1 MRKNRLTSFP
11 GGQKT
16 GAAGNS
22 STEKPGTWQ
31 KLRTL
36 FAEAIQLDRAK
47 RRMWLEQRCAEDSA
61 VAREIV
67 SLLAHDDSNDRFL
80 ECPAWNFD
88 TEPGTGGEEEG
99 AGTGVSPGA
108 IVGSWQVLREISS
121 GGMGTVYLA
130 ERAVDA
136 GQSVKQR
143 AAIKVMRRRVDPEV
157 FALRFRRERRILAQ
171 LNHPFIARFLEGGAL
186 ENDLPYFV
194 LDYVDGEPIKDYC
207 FKRRLQLEEILALFR
222 KVCDGV
228 SYAHRN
234 LIVHR
239 DLKPTNIL
247 VTGDGTPRL
256 IDFGIAKLLMSEENG
271 ERLDQTVGAGPF
283 TPRYGSPEQIRG
295 EPVTTATDI
304 FALGIIL
311 YELVTGIH
319 PFDPANEDKPV
330 SRFDLMRR
338 VCEGE
343 PKRFS
348 GRDLEQRVQIPRS
361 RRVISKQSYSGRCK
375 RIPPTATKVSSI
387 LNKTF
392 TTSSIV
398 GRSLFERKAGC
409 IGHADCYSDIPPRA
423 SRVP

>member
-1 MRKNRLTSFP
+1 
-11 GGQKT
+11 
-16 GAAGNS
+16 
-22 STEKPGTWQ
+22 
-31 KLRTL
+31 
-36 FAEAIQLDRAK
+36 
-47 RRMWLEQRCAEDSA
+47 
-61 VAREIV
+61 
-67 SLLAHDDSNDRFL
+67 
-80 ECPAWNFD
+80 
-88 TEPGTGGEEEG
+88 
-99 AGTGVSPGA
+99 
-108 IVGSWQVLREISS
+108 
-121 GGMGTVYLA
+121 
-130 ERAVDA
+130 
-136 GQSVKQR
+136 
-143 AAIKVMRRRVDPEV
+143 MRRRVDPEV

-348 GRDLEQRVQIPRS
+348 GRDLEQRVRIPRS
-361 RRVISKQSYSGRCK
+361 RRGDLEAIIFRALQKNPADRYKSVEYLEQDLHNFLDC
-375 RIPPTATKVSSI
+375 
-387 LNKTF
+387 
-392 TTSSIV
+392 
-398 GRSLFERKAGC
+398 RSLFERKAGC